1 MSALVDR
8 LHALRRV
15 LDGLVVDATSPDRPA
30 AGAAQRDREGSDV
43 EFRPEGPS
51 TEAELVHRLLDRL
64 DRDLLPRTRL
74 GDDWLVCAIVGPN
87 NAGKSALFNGLCGRD
102 VSPSVATGAATRRLV
117 AAANPALCDE
127 LFAEAGHGRFDVRPW
142 EDPTSALS
150 NAERP
155 DELLLARVD
164 SMPERVLLIDAPDFD
179 SVELANRA
187 AAEAVL
193 AAADVAICVV
203 TKHTYQ
209 NAQVVD
215 FLKGWLA
222 GGRPWIA
229 VYNELPTEEIARSH
243 LAKLAADLGTPP
255 LARFGSPYDHA
266 VSEGTRPLAVA
277 DLDGGERVLKQV
289 LAETDRR
296 AEWKRAALAA
306 SMSQLA
312 VDAERLARL
321 LEERGGRLERAHAAI
336 AHQARRSGEEVAR
349 VAMPAQPF
357 LAAFL
362 AVIDRRRNPLRR
374 RWHGA
379 VRAVT
384 LAPAAIGRAF
394 GRRERV
400 VEPIDA
406 NLIELESRAL
416 GAATADFVET
426 LGRTIG
432 PAASDEG
439 ARRDAEFA
447 AALDRDLARSH
458 DEVLR
463 AVRARHAA
471 AVVDVEGFQAVCEGL
486 VERALEE
493 RGRDGDIQAYIDLAT
508 LVPAAAAAATIV
520 LTGGFGVD
528 LAVASG
534 GLVTTALMGKYSH
547 LLDRGIARE
556 ARRLWEERRGGE
568 LGDVLVRAATPE
580 SADLLARERE
590 RCLHVG
596 SGLRTWL
603 EEGA

>member
-15 LDGLVVDATSPDRPA
+15 LDGLAAEASSPSA
-30 AGAAQRDREGSDV
+30 AAELAESGSD
-43 EFRPEGPS
+43 ELSRSEGGS

-87 NAGKSALFNGLCGRD
+87 NAGKSALFNGICGRD

-117 AAANPALCDE
+117 AAANSTLCDE
-127 LFAEAGHGRFDVRPW
+127 LFAESGRGRFDVRPW
-142 EDPTSALS
+142 EDPTIALS

-155 DELLLARVD
+155 EELLLARVD

-209 NAQVVD
+209 NAQVVE
-215 FLKGWLA
+215 FLKAWLT

-229 VYNELPTEEIARSH
+229 AYNELPTEEIARSH
-243 LAKLAADLGTPP
+243 LDKLASDLGAPP
-255 LARFGSPYDHA
+255 LARFGSAYVHGVA
-266 VSEGTRPLAVA
+266 EGNEPLVVA
-277 DLDGGERVLKQV
+277 DLDGGERSLQQV
-289 LAETDRR
+289 LAATDQR

-306 SMSQLA
+306 SLSQLA
-312 VDAERLARL
+312 IDAERLARL
-321 LEERGGRLERAHAAI
+321 LEERGDRLERAHAAV
-336 AHQARRSGEEVAR
+336 AHQALRSGGEVAR

-400 VEPIDA
+400 VEPVDA
-406 NLIELESRAL
+406 NLRELESRAL
-416 GAATADFVET
+416 GAATADFVEA
-426 LGRTIG
+426 LARAIG
-432 PAASDEG
+432 PSASQEE

-458 DEVLR
+458 EAILASAR
-463 AVRARHAA
+463 ALHTE
-471 AVVDVEGFQAVCEGL
+471 AVVDVDGFQEVCEGL
-486 VERALEE
+486 VERALEQ
-493 RGRDGDIQAYIDLAT
+493 RGHDGDIQAYIDLAT

-556 ARRLWEERRGGE
+556 ARRLWEARRGEE
-568 LGDVLVRAATPE
+568 LGDLLIRAALPE
-580 SADLLARERE
+580 SSVVLAREQG
-590 RCLHVG
+590 RCVSVG
-596 SGLRTWL
+596 NGLRTWL